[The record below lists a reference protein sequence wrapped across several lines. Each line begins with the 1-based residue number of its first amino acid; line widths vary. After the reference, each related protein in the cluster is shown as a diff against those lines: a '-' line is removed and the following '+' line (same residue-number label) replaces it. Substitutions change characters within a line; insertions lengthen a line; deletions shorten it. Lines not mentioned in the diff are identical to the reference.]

1 MNNKIN
7 KPSASALPLGGDGGG
22 SIDYT
27 LQMIKYNFRI
37 IFGGKFLW
45 FILAAL
51 AFYFLIAIIGIYDGD
66 IPDEDFVY
74 GILIFPAILLIF
86 YPMTFGIQNDLD
98 TGILEILFGIPNY
111 RYKVWL
117 VRLVMVFTIVFFLLI
132 GFALLSKYLLAPVH
146 VFEMVAQLMFPFLFL
161 GNMAFWLS
169 TVIKNGNGTAVV
181 VVVIGVLLSV
191 VSGTLEN
198 TMWDIFIVPFDVPN
212 NVSEMLWGNIL
223 IKNRLFLVVGSIIFF
238 LGGLFNL
245 QKRERF
251 I

>member
-1 MNNKIN
+1 MNENR
-7 KPSASALPLGGDGGG
+7 L
-22 SIDYT
+22 DYG
-27 LQMIKYNFRI
+27 LQMIKYNFRV

-45 FILAAL
+45 FILAAV
-51 AFYFLIAIIGIYDGD
+51 AFYLLISVIAIYDGD
-66 IPDEDFVY
+66 IPDENFVF
-74 GILIFPAILLIF
+74 GVMRFPAILLIF

-98 TGILEILFGIPNY
+98 AGILEILFGIPNY

-117 VRLVMVFTIVFFLLI
+117 VRLIMVFGIVFVLLL
-132 GFALLSKYLLAPVH
+132 GFALLSNYLLAPVNI
-146 VFEMVAQLMFPFLFL
+146 FEMTAQIMFPILFL

-181 VVVIGVLLSV
+181 AVVIGVLLTVLSD
-191 VSGTLEN
+191 TMEN
-198 TMWDIFIVPFDVPN
+198 TMWDIFIRPFDVPY
-212 NVSEMLWGNIL
+212 NVSELLWGNIL
-223 IKNRLFLVVGSIIFF
+223 IKNRLFLAVGSLVFL